1 MFCET
6 HKYVHAVMTSSYI
19 SPAKGFSRPPA
30 VDPVPK
36 AYHHL
41 ESDRALLHPPKTS
54 SRSEASDQFITPID
68 DPVESASRMKE
79 TLGERTARI
88 KDNKQSHIFLGFDQE
103 SQISEKVNHMHE
115 SSESLS
121 I

>member
-1 MFCET
+1 M
-6 HKYVHAVMTSSYI
+6 YMYSIHAVMTSSYI

-41 ESDRALLHPPKTS
+41 ESDRALLHPPKAS
-54 SRSEASDQFITPID
+54 SRSEASEQYVTPID
-68 DPVESASRMKE
+68 DPAESTSRRRE

-103 SQISEKVNHMHE
+103 KEISEKVIRKCMGNVTSNM
-115 SSESLS
+115 
-121 I
+121 